1 MTTRQTP
8 ELVPATEKQVAYLAS
23 LAIKTSDDP
32 MSRLALML
40 ADLNIIDLDDE
51 ERELFL
57 SKEQASQIID
67 QLKKKE
73 QR

>member
-40 ADLNIIDLDDE
+40 ADLNIIELTDA
-51 ERELFL
+51 EREGFI
-57 SKEQASQIID
+57 SKDRASELITR
-67 QLKKKE
+67 LKE
-73 QR
+73 N